1 MQANRHA
8 AAAAV
13 LAGAVLGL
21 MALSPTAAFADDI
34 DYFGEEPVVTYP
46 QEEAASTKGRALRA
60 SNARA
65 SSQTGTWVEVK
76 RSETNSAIQTCAYY
90 IHPNAESDGS
100 VKVDI
105 KTDFTCKQ
113 SYIYFTTTK
122 TIYDNGTQCA
132 YIGPDWDSRAYP
144 GETISQQASFTVK
157 GGGSHHITSIETTFR
172 GSSATEA
179 GWDFYINIPY
189 RISASAGAGGSI
201 SPNGHSLI
209 NAGDSK
215 TYAITPSSGYRIKDV
230 LVDGKSAGV
239 PTTYTFSNVQ
249 GDHTITASFQKVWT
263 VTYVDGVTGEKLGEE
278 VVDEGGNATA
288 PEAPSHEGWGFD
300 GWSGSTSNIKGD
312 TTVTA
317 TYSPVIAVRI
327 PTELPC
333 RILADGTVVV
343 PGDYAIENLSV
354 VDVRANNITTTNAPI
369 DATIQI
375 SEGDTLIHSW
385 DGSDH
390 DGEELRIA
398 KGASQELKVSVS
410 PVTGDGEW
418 RAVAQNAA
426 IGITDLC
433 QLNYSFEWAK

>member
-1 MQANRHA
+1 MRANKRL
-8 AAAAV
+8 AV
-13 LAGAVLGL
+13 AGALAGAALGL
-21 MALSPTAAFADDI
+21 MALSPTAALADDI
-34 DYFGEEPVVTYP
+34 DYFDENVVVTYP

-60 SNARA
+60 SARS

-76 RSETNSAIQTCAYY
+76 RSEGDSAIQTCEYY
-90 IHPNAESDGS
+90 INPTPNSDGS
-100 VKVDI
+100 VQVQIRTKLYCK
-105 KTDFTCKQ
+105 KTNAFW
-113 SYIYFTTTK
+113 TTTK
-122 TIYDNGTQCA
+122 TIYDNGSQCA
-132 YIGPDWDSRAYP
+132 YIGEDWDSIAYP
-144 GETISQQASFTVK
+144 GQTISQQASFAVK
-157 GGGSHHITSIETTFR
+157 GGGSHHITSIETIFR
-172 GSSATEA
+172 YSAGTQA
-179 GWDFYINIPY
+179 GWDFYIDIPY
-189 RISASAGAGGSI
+189 RISASAGTGGSI

-215 TYAITPSSGYRIKDV
+215 TYTVTPASGYRIKDV

-239 PTTYTFSNVQ
+239 PATYTFSNVQ
-249 GDHTITASFQKVWT
+249 GDHTITANFQKVWT

-300 GWSGSTSNIKGD
+300 GWSGNTSNIKGD
-312 TTVTA
+312 TIVTA

-354 VDVRANNITTTNAPI
+354 VDVRASGITTTSAPS
-369 DATIQI
+369 DATIKI
-375 SEGDTLIHSW
+375 SKEDTLIHTW

-418 RAVAQNAA
+418 RAVAQSAA
-426 IGITDLC
+426 LGVTNLC
-433 QLNYSFEWAK
+433 QLNYTFEWAK

>member
-8 AAAAV
+8 AAAAAMV
-13 LAGAVLGL
+13 GAVLGL
-21 MALSPTAAFADDI
+21 MALSPATAFADDI
-34 DYFGEEPVVTYP
+34 DYFDENVVVTHP
-46 QEEAASTKGRALRA
+46 QEEKTSTKARSLRSSA
-60 SNARA
+60 PA

-76 RSETNSAIQTCAYY
+76 RSEGDSAIQTCEYY
-90 IHPNAESDGS
+90 INPTPNSDGS
-100 VKVDI
+100 VQVQIRTKLY
-105 KTDFTCKQ
+105 CK
-113 SYIYFTTTK
+113 SGSAFWTTTK
-122 TIYDNGTQCA
+122 TIYDNGSQCS
-132 YIGPDWDSRAYP
+132 YISEDWNAIAYP
-144 GETISQQASFTVK
+144 GETISQQASFAVK
-157 GGGSHHITSIETTFR
+157 GGGSHHITSIETIFR
-172 GSSATEA
+172 YSAGTQA

-189 RISASAGAGGSI
+189 RISASAAAGGSI
-201 SPNGHSLI
+201 SPNGHNLI

-215 TYAITPSSGYRIKDV
+215 TYTVTPASGYRIKDV

-239 PTTYTFSNVQ
+239 PAAYTFSNVQ

-278 VVDEGGNATA
+278 VVDEGASANPPT
-288 PEAPSHEGWGFD
+288 APSHEGWGFD

-343 PGDYAIENLSV
+343 PSDYAIENLSV
-354 VDVRANNITTTNAPI
+354 VDVRASSISTTNAPS

-375 SEGDTLIHSW
+375 SEGDTLVHSW